1 MTDKKKTLIELL
13 REELSV
19 IEDRATECESLA
31 ARFVEEAKQKRALA
45 QNMRATLEG
54 LSGSVRASS
63 PEPSNES
70 STEIREEEQS
80 NQNCE
85 VPTRSPKEMQ
95 KEEYKGGYIK
105 VAREILAKC
114 PDKMMHI
121 DDLVEEVFD
130 CQTQEEFEKAKT
142 SFMVELNRG
151 VKEKRLER
159 REDSEIYSLIHSSPE
174 TEDFSSEETDDMKQ
188 ERLSLNRQGKG
199 VEVA

>member
-31 ARFVEEAKQKRALA
+31 ARFAEEAKQKRALA

-63 PEPSNES
+63 PEQSNES
-70 STEIREEEQS
+70 STEIWEEEQS

-114 PDKMMHI
+114 PDKMMYI

-159 REDSEIYSLIHSSPE
+159 REDSEIYCLIHSSPE

-188 ERLSLNRQGKG
+188 ERLSPLIDKG